1 MVGDCHLSRA
11 IEHWHPEREK
21 ANFVVWSKS
30 GVKMHGFSAKEMYE
44 IERLSTGVEVAR
56 ENEPNHKPQPFN
68 IIKDDGILAF
78 WVGYVDA
85 RTFLPR
91 YQNAEETVAHFIND
105 IKENFPNS
113 KVVLIE
119 PLPQFTE
126 MMLKYEGI
134 SPYYTHEERIDQNRL
149 VISNLHK
156 YAKEAGFEIVITQK
170 DILEAVGVPELT
182 PSMTHTNA
190 PHPVDGLRPEYMEKI
205 WKLFSDKLTDILVNQ
220 DNI

>member
-1 MVGDCHLSRA
+1 MGR
-11 IEHWHPEREK
+11 
-21 ANFVVWSKS
+21 
-30 GVKMHGFSAKEMYE
+30 
-44 IERLSTGVEVAR
+44 
-56 ENEPNHKPQPFN
+56 
-68 IIKDDGILAF
+68 
-78 WVGYVDA
+78 YVDA

-91 YQNAEETVAHFIND
+91 YQNAEETVVHFIND

-156 YAKEAGFEIVITQK
+156 YAKEAGFEIIITQK

-205 WKLFSDKLTDILVNQ
+205 WNLFSEKLT
-220 DNI
+220 NIVVD